1 MASKR
6 SISYQWR
13 LFFPLVGLLW
23 TVIIVQAV
31 IQYQRE
37 SQYREDRI
45 NDDLMLV
52 NSRIIDA
59 SEEDVD
65 LYPFMRFVSKYYENS
80 EFNGIRISIY
90 NDKGDM
96 LFCMGEPIPRYSND
110 ESLPAELAD
119 AIEKGKGVTIKRSD
133 KTLDD
138 APYYYYG
145 VHQSADGKLFVHTA
159 MPFTDTLYR
168 SVKVDSSLWI
178 VIITLSMLA
187 TFFAWAATRYLGQN
201 IKILHRFARDAAEG
215 RQLGQHYDFP
225 NDELGEISQQIYRLF
240 NEKAKAIMQSEKEHA
255 LAMKATEDKINNNR
269 QMSNNINH
277 ELKTPVG
284 VIKGY
289 LDTIQQN
296 PDMPTELRQSFLGKA
311 QQHMDRLCSLL
322 NDLSA
327 ITRLENGASDII
339 REMVPLNDLM
349 MTISSEIESAHFIK
363 NDIKFSFDLPVD
375 CNVVGNYNLLYGMFI
390 NLIRNADLHSHG
402 TKCGLKLT
410 GEENGMYKFSFYDN
424 GTGIDEEHI
433 PHLFERFYRIDK
445 GRSRK
450 AGGTGLGLP
459 IVKNTVTALN
469 GTMSVRNRPEG
480 GLEFIFTLVK
490 WSEIHNRKRSSDNT
504 PANDDNNTTENKQP

>member
-1 MASKR
+1 MALKR

-13 LFFPLVGLLW
+13 LFFPLVSLLW
-23 TVIIVQAV
+23 SVIIVQAV

-37 SQYREDRI
+37 SQYREDRL
-45 NDDLMLV
+45 NDDLQLV

-59 SEEDVD
+59 YNEDVE
-65 LYPFMRFVSKYYENS
+65 LFPFMRFVSKYYENS

-90 NDKGDM
+90 NDKGAM
-96 LFCMGEPIPRYSND
+96 LYCMGEPIPRYSDD
-110 ESLPAELAD
+110 ENLPPELAE
-119 AIEKGKGVTIKRSD
+119 AIERGQGVALKRSD
-133 KTLDD
+133 KSSDD

-159 MPFTDTLYR
+159 MPFTDMLYR

-178 VIITLSMLA
+178 VIIVLSLLA

-215 RQLGQHYDFP
+215 RQLGQHYNFP
-225 NDELGEISQQIYRLF
+225 SDELGEISRQISRLF
-240 NEKAKAIMQSEKEHA
+240 NEKTKAILQSEKEHA
-255 LAMKATEDKINNNR
+255 IAMKATEDKIKNNR

-296 PDMPTELRQSFLGKA
+296 PDMPVELRQNFIGKA

-327 ITRLENGASDII
+327 ITRLENGSNDII
-339 REMVPLNDLM
+339 REMVPMNDLL
-349 MTISSEIESAHFIK
+349 MTIGMEMETAHIAT
-363 NDIKFSFDLPVD
+363 NNIRLTFDLPLD

-402 TKCGLKLT
+402 TECGLRLL
-410 GEENGMYKFSFYDN
+410 GEEDGMYRFSFYDN

-459 IVKNTVTALN
+459 IVKNTVTALG
-469 GTMSVRNRPEG
+469 GTMYVQNRAEG

-490 WSEIHNRKRSSDNT
+490 WTEEHNRKSKADETYETDEST
-504 PANDDNNTTENKQP
+504 NDVKQQ